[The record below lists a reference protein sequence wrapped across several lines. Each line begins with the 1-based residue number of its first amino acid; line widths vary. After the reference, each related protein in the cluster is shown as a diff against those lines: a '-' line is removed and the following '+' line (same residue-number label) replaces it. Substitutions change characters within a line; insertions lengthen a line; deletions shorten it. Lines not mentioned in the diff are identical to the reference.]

1 MIPGRL
7 ITIRRYS
14 SSEPAV
20 DDCRL
25 LIDAG
30 IDAYIR
36 TYRWQDVGEVR
47 VPESQ
52 VERAL
57 ALLPAIDPAQIE
69 EVERCAWC
77 GSKDARVVAPFTT
90 VLASAGAAVV
100 AWEIYSRRFE
110 AAVAA
115 AFLALLVV
123 AMTKMAAGRLVCT
136 NCGREWRAPRAAPD
150 PSDLED

>member
-1 MIPGRL
+1 MIPERL
-7 ITIRRYS
+7 ITIRRYA

-30 IDAYIR
+30 IDAYFR

-57 ALLPAIDPAQIE
+57 ALLPAVDPAQTEE

-77 GSKDARVVAPFTT
+77 GSKDARLVAPFTS
-90 VLASAGAAVV
+90 VLASAGIALVG
-100 AWEIYSRRFE
+100 WEIYSGRAG

-115 AFLALLVV
+115 ALLVLLIV
-123 AMTKMAAGRLVCT
+123 AMTKMAAGRLICT

-150 PSDLED
+150 SED